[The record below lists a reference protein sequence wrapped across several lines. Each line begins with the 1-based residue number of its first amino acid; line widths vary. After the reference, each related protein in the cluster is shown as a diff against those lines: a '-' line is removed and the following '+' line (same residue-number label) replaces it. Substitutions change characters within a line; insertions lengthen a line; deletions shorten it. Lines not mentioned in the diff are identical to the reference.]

1 MECEKREMNVYRQGK
16 VITDQFYI
24 DDDYNVPDA
33 RNDVKNVILGEG
45 NLLIEDMKTVEN
57 YIRVSGKLVFKVL
70 YLAEGEEPRLNS
82 LEGRFPF
89 EEMVYMEEVQDGN
102 LFLKLAQTD
111 VTVTMIHSRKLNVKA
126 LCELQLCSE
135 RKETLSLTADM
146 SADFPLYKKY
156 RKDEILELLSIKKD
170 TYRIKEEVAIGGT
183 KESIGNLLWTEAVSR
198 KLDTRLAGD
207 ELLLNGELLIFCF
220 YESLEGKTDWVEQT
234 IPYEGRMECSGAG
247 DHMYHHI
254 YPSLTDINIEARM
267 DEDGELRL
275 LGVEATLEAR
285 ILVFE
290 EETVDILEDMYSLT
304 CECIPKI
311 QEQTAERLLMQNH
324 SKCKV
329 SERLSLPE
337 IKDSILQVCHSSARI
352 QIEHMDTE
360 ETGIRIDG
368 VLHLYFLYVKA
379 DDTVPFGVW
388 QGMVPFS
395 WLLES
400 NETAEDM
407 NYDITCAVEQLS
419 IGLLGS
425 DEIEVKAV
433 LAFNSF
439 LRRPVVI
446 KNIEEAEYTS
456 IDMEELTKRPGIVGY
471 IVKDGDDL
479 WSLAKT
485 YSTTKEGIMEVN
497 ELTSEEIKSGD
508 KLLIFKE
515 NMSIL

>member
-70 YLAEGEEPRLNS
+70 YLVEGEEPRLNS

-290 EETVDILEDMYSLT
+290 EETVDILEDMYSLS

-352 QIEHMDTE
+352 QIEHMETE

-379 DDTVPFGVW
+379 DDTAPFGVW

-446 KNIEEAEYTS
+446 KNIEEAEYAS